1 MFFKSI
7 TNNILNIV
15 AIAVLSAVIIPLL
28 TVTPYNRV
36 SRSYE
41 DKKNYDS
48 TKYIIIPNQDIYENG
63 LIQVQLDSEANSK
76 RLLEIKEEILFKNK
90 NLPDSIIFYVDAKDL
105 PINYIGQD
113 IQITWAILDKNVF
126 EIPLFEYLSFIRGW
140 HSGHLEYLI
149 NKMQKAIDR
158 KDHQINGAWVYENK
172 ILFVIRDKESPAN
185 WRFEDLHKNGN
196 NYMERLPLKK
206 SRFMDI
212 EGESFTDLKDKI
224 IFQIP
229 VSPPEYGFVTCSLD
243 KCGNLKL
250 ANEEKVI
257 PNIIN
262 RFQ

>member
-7 TNNILNIV
+7 TNNILIIF

-41 DKKNYDS
+41 DKKNYDA
-48 TKYIIIPNQDIYENG
+48 TKYIIIPNQDIYESG

-76 RLLEIKEEILFKNK
+76 RLLEIKEEIFLKNK
-90 NLPDSIIFYVDAKDL
+90 NLPNRIFFYVDAKDL

-113 IQITWAILDKNVF
+113 VQITWAILDKNVF
-126 EIPLFEYLSFIRGW
+126 EIPLFEYLSFTRGW

-158 KDHQINGAWVYENK
+158 KDHQINGVWVYENK

-196 NYMERLPLKK
+196 NYMEILPFKTK
-206 SRFMDI
+206 Y
-212 EGESFTDLKDKI
+212 
-224 IFQIP
+224 IFR
-229 VSPPEYGFVTCSLD
+229 Y
-243 KCGNLKL
+243 
-250 ANEEKVI
+250 
-257 PNIIN
+257 
-262 RFQ
+262 